1 MKSNPA
7 PATAAELLPFRQAR
21 KLVEAEAAR
30 LRPSGAEAVPLVRGL
45 GRVLAEE
52 VAADRDLP
60 PFPRATRDGY
70 AVRSADLAR
79 LPAELKVVGEI
90 RAGAALDP
98 SLIPLAPGCAA
109 EIMTGAP
116 VPAGA
121 DAVVMVEYTS
131 HSGDRVKIERAVA
144 AGENVVPTG
153 SEARRG
159 DVLLPRGTRMT
170 PAAIA
175 AAASAGKAEV
185 RVHLRP
191 RVAILPTGDELVE
204 IAAQPG
210 ENQIRNSNSYSLAAQ
225 VGAAGGEPA
234 QLAIAPDERAALRRL
249 LEEGLGA
256 DLLLVSGGVSA
267 GKHDLVEEVLSEL
280 GAEFLF
286 TGALIQPGRPVVFGR
301 VPRSGETPTLRQNQA
316 EGWGNP
322 ASSPPNWAEGWGNPA
337 TPFFGLPGNP
347 VSTMACFELFVRP
360 VLDALSGAPPAP
372 LQFVKARL
380 KSEVK
385 TRTGLTRFLPA
396 VLSGE
401 FEETEVE
408 MVRWQGSGDVAAAAR
423 ANCYLVVPP
432 DKEKLAA
439 GEMVAILM
447 QSTARSTG
455 WK

>member
-1 MKSNPA
+1 MKANPA
-7 PATAAELLPFRQAR
+7 NQTAAELLPFRQAR
-21 KLVEAEAAR
+21 KLVEAEASR
-30 LRPSGAEAVPLVRGL
+30 LRPSGAEAVPLVSGL

-52 VAADRDLP
+52 VTADRDLP

-70 AVRSADLAR
+70 ALRSADLAR
-79 LPAELKVVGEI
+79 LPAELKVIGEI
-90 RAGAALDP
+90 RAGGALDP

-121 DAVVMVEYTS
+121 NAVVMVEYTAR
-131 HSGDRVKIERAVA
+131 SGNQVKVERAVA

-153 SEARRG
+153 SEAQRG
-159 DVLLPRGTRMT
+159 DVLLARGTRMT

-175 AAASAGKAEV
+175 AAAAAGKAEV

-204 IAAQPG
+204 IAAEPG
-210 ENQIRNSNSYSLAAQ
+210 ANQIRNSNSYSLAAQ
-225 VGAAGGEPA
+225 VEAAGGEPA
-234 QLAIAPDERAALRRL
+234 QLAIAADERAALRQL

-301 VPRSGETPTLRQNQA
+301 APRRTGED
-316 EGWGNP
+316 
-322 ASSPPNWAEGWGNPA
+322 S

-380 KSEVK
+380 KAEVK

-396 VLSGE
+396 VLTGE

-432 DKEKLAA
+432 DKEKLAT
-439 GEMVAILM
+439 GEMVSILVV
-447 QSTARSTG
+447 SG
-455 WK
+455 

>member
-1 MKSNPA
+1 MKANPA
-7 PATAAELLPFRQAR
+7 PTTAAELLPFRQAR

-70 AVRSADLAR
+70 ALRSADLAR
-79 LPAELKVVGEI
+79 LPAELKVIGEI
-90 RAGAALDP
+90 RAGGALDP

-116 VPAGA
+116 VPGGA

-131 HSGDRVKIERAVA
+131 RHGDGVKVERGVA

-159 DVLLPRGTRMT
+159 DVLLARGTRMT

-185 RVHLRP
+185 QVHLRP

-204 IAAQPG
+204 LAAQPA

-225 VGAAGGEPA
+225 VEAAGGEAA
-234 QLAIAPDERAALRRL
+234 QLPIAPDERAALRRL
-249 LEEGLGA
+249 LEEGLAA

-301 VPRSGETPTLRQNQA
+301 APQPETPTPSASLRA
-316 EGWGNP
+316 G
-322 ASSPPNWAEGWGNPA
+322 SPPDQAEGWGNPA

-347 VSTMACFELFVRP
+347 VSTTVCFELFVRP
-360 VLDALSGAPPAP
+360 VLDALSGAPPAK
-372 LQFVKARL
+372 LQFVQARL
-380 KSEVK
+380 KVEVK

-396 VLSGE
+396 VLTGE
-401 FEETEVE
+401 LEETEVE

-432 DKEKLAA
+432 EREKLGA
-439 GEMVAILM
+439 GEMVSILM
-447 QSTARSTG
+447 R
-455 WK
+455 

>member
-1 MKSNPA
+1 MKANPA
-7 PATAAELLPFRQAR
+7 QPKAAELLPFREAR
-21 KLVEAEAAR
+21 KRVEVEAAR
-30 LRPSGAEAVPLVRGL
+30 LRPSGVEAVRLLRSQ

-52 VAADRDLP
+52 VVADRDLP

-70 AVRSADLAR
+70 AVRAADLAR
-79 LPAELKVVGEI
+79 LPAELKVIGEI

-98 SLIPLAPGCAA
+98 GLGPVASGCAA

-131 HSGDRVKIERAVA
+131 RQGDRVSLQRAVA
-144 AGENVVPTG
+144 AGENVVPRG

-159 DVLLPRGTRMT
+159 DVLLPRGMRMT
-170 PAAIA
+170 PASIA
-175 AAASAGKAEV
+175 AAAAAGKAEV
-185 RVHLRP
+185 RVHQRP
-191 RVAILPTGDELVE
+191 RVAILSTGDELVE
-204 IAAQPG
+204 IAAEPG

-225 VGAAGGEPA
+225 VKAAGGDPA
-234 QLAIAPDERAALRRL
+234 QLAIAPDQREPLRRL
-249 LEEGLGA
+249 LEEGLAA
-256 DLLLVSGGVSA
+256 DLLLVTGGVSA
-267 GKHDLVEEVLSEL
+267 GKHDLVEEVLSQL

-301 VPRSGETPTLRQNQA
+301 APRRPGA
-316 EGWGNP
+316 D
-322 ASSPPNWAEGWGNPA
+322 A

-347 VSTMACFELFVRP
+347 VSTMVCFELFARP

-401 FEETEVE
+401 FEEAEVE
-408 MVRWQGSGDVAAAAR
+408 MVRWQGSGDVAGAAR

-439 GEMVAILM
+439 GEMVSILM
-447 QSTARSTG
+447 R
-455 WK
+455 

>member
-1 MKSNPA
+1 MKATSA
-7 PATAAELLPFRQAR
+7 RQTAAELLPFRAAR

-30 LRPSGAEAVPLVRGL
+30 LRPPGAEAVPLLSSL

-52 VAADRDLP
+52 VTADRDLP

-70 AVRSADLAR
+70 ALRAADLAR
-79 LPAELKVVGEI
+79 LPAELNVIGEI
-90 RAGAALDP
+90 RAGSALDP
-98 SLIPLAPGCAA
+98 KLGPLAAGCAA

-131 HSGDRVKIERAVA
+131 RHGNQVKVERAVA

-153 SEARRG
+153 SEARKG
-159 DVLLPRGTRMT
+159 AVLLSPGARLT

-175 AAASAGKAEV
+175 AAAAAGKAEV
-185 RVHLRP
+185 RVYQRP

-210 ENQIRNSNSYSLAAQ
+210 ANQIRNSNSYSLAAQ
-225 VGAAGGEPA
+225 VEATGGEPA
-234 QLAIAPDERAALRRL
+234 QLAIAPDKTEPLRRL
-249 LEEGLGA
+249 LLEGLAA
-256 DLLLVSGGVSA
+256 DLLLVTGGVSA
-267 GKHDLVEEVLSEL
+267 GKHDLVEEVLGGL

-301 VPRSGETPTLRQNQA
+301 APRRAGAAT
-316 EGWGNP
+316 
-322 ASSPPNWAEGWGNPA
+322 

-360 VLDALSGAPPAP
+360 VLDALSGALPSP

-396 VLSGE
+396 VLTGE
-401 FEETEVE
+401 FEEAEVE

-439 GEMVAILM
+439 GEMVSILM
-447 QSTARSTG
+447 R
-455 WK
+455 

>member
-1 MKSNPA
+1 MKANPA
-7 PATAAELLPFRQAR
+7 PSPAAELLPFREAR

-30 LRPSGAEAVPLVRGL
+30 LRPSAVETVPLLRSP

-52 VAADRDLP
+52 VRADRDLP

-70 AVRSADLAR
+70 AVRAADLAQ
-79 LPAELKVVGEI
+79 LPAELKVIGEI
-90 RAGAALDP
+90 RAGSALDP
-98 SLIPLAPGCAA
+98 RLGPIAAGCAA

-116 VPAGA
+116 APAGA

-131 HSGDRVKIERAVA
+131 RNGSQVKVERGVA
-144 AGENVVPTG
+144 AGENIVPTG

-159 DVLLPRGTRMT
+159 DVLLARGTRMT

-175 AAASAGKAEV
+175 AAAAAGKAEV
-185 RVHLRP
+185 QVHLRP

-225 VGAAGGEPA
+225 VETAGGEPA
-234 QLAIAPDERAALRRL
+234 QLAIAPDEREPLRRL
-249 LEEGLGA
+249 LEQGLGA

-267 GKHDLVEEVLSEL
+267 GKHDLVEEVLSGL

-301 VPRSGETPTLRQNQA
+301 APRPGETPTLRPLDFARGRLHRA

-322 ASSPPNWAEGWGNPA
+322 V

-360 VLDALSGAPPAP
+360 VLDALSGAAPAP

-401 FEETEVE
+401 FEEAEVE
-408 MVRWQGSGDVAAAAR
+408 LVRWSGSGDVGAAAR

-439 GEMVAILM
+439 GEMVSILM
-447 QSTARSTG
+447 R
-455 WK
+455 